1 MLSVAAP
8 LSKVQQRHSKTA
20 GQFHQFI
27 QFINSSIHQFI
38 NPRGDDPLPYRRR
51 LVVDDELP
59 GPSRDPAPLERGPA
73 AALRG
78 KLLPCVT
85 LYGCAE

>member
-1 MLSVAAP
+1 VLSVAAP
-8 LSKVQQRHSKTA
+8 LSRSNSATRRPR
-20 GQFHQFI
+20 GN
-27 QFINSSIHQFI
+27 FINSSIHQFI

-73 AALRG
+73 AALCG